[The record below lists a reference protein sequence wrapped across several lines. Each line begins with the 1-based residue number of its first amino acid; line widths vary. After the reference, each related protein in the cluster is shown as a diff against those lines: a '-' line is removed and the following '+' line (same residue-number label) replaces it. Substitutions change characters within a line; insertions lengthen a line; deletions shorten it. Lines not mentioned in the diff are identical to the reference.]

1 MKKDILKS
9 IFKTDKPIIGMA
21 HFKALPGSPLYDD
34 NKGISDILKA
44 IEKEIINL
52 QQGGID
58 AIMFGNENDR
68 PYLTNVNAIT
78 TASFSYL
85 IGKVSDMIKIP
96 FGVDVLFD
104 SKATL
109 TVAKAVGCN
118 FVREVFTGTYVGD
131 LGLWVTNCGETMRY
145 RDRIKANHIITMFNI
160 NAEFVNSID
169 KRPLE
174 NVAKSVVFSSLPD
187 ILLVSGNITGEKTDL
202 SIIEKIK
209 KVLPDTPVFANTG
222 VDIHNVSEVLKVA
235 DGAIVGTSLKI
246 DGITWNP
253 IDKIRVIELM
263 KKVKEIRKL

>member
-1 MKKDILKS
+1 MRKDILKS
-9 IFKTDKPIIGMA
+9 VFKTNKPIIGMA

-34 NKGISDILKA
+34 NKGVPDILKA
-44 IEKEIINL
+44 IEKEVINL
-52 QQGGID
+52 QEGGVD

-68 PYLTNVNAIT
+68 PYLTNVDTIT

-85 IGKVSDMIKIP
+85 IGKVSDIIKIP

-104 SKATL
+104 SKATFAI
-109 TVAKAVGCN
+109 AKAVGCS

-131 LGLWVTNCGETMRY
+131 LGLWVTNCGEIMRY
-145 RDRIKANHIITMFNI
+145 RDRIKGNNIVTMFNI

-169 KRPLE
+169 KRSIE
-174 NVAKSVVFSSLPD
+174 NIAKSIVFSSLPD

-222 VDIHNVSEVLKVA
+222 VNIHNVSEVLKIA

-263 KKVKEIRKL
+263 EKVKEIREL

>member
-1 MKKDILKS
+1 MLNEIIKS
-9 IFKTDKPIIGMA
+9 IFKINKPIIGMV
-21 HFKALPGSPLYDD
+21 HFKALPGSPLFNDKEGIENMLILI
-34 NKGISDILKA
+34 NKDIEA
-44 IEKEIINL
+44 L
-52 QQGGID
+52 QDGGID

-68 PYLTNVNAIT
+68 PYLTNVDAIT

-118 FVREVFTGTYVGD
+118 FVREVFTGTYVSD

-160 NAEFVNSID
+160 NAEFANSID
-169 KRPLE
+169 KRPIE
-174 NVAKSVVFSSLPD
+174 NIAKSVVFSSLPD
-187 ILLVSGNITGEKTDL
+187 ILLVSGNITGEKIDL

-222 VDIHNVSEVLKVA
+222 VNIHNISEILKVA

-263 KKVKEIRKL
+263 EKVKKIRKL